1 MQVSYIES
9 LIGRLIR
16 HEMAEG
22 AKPSAIYMQETVW
35 LALAKEM
42 EASAVYNGNVSDRL
56 FAGVPVYTVSDGRHP
71 AVKII

>member
-1 MQVSYIES
+1 MPASYIDS
-9 LIGRLIR
+9 LIDRLVR
-16 HEMAEG
+16 YEMMAG
-22 AKPSAIYMQETVW
+22 IKPSAIYMQESAW